1 MFSSSAHVYDA
12 LDAFGKDDTAESAA
26 GSTSCEPAARRHDVA
41 RRGPRDWRPP
51 RAPPSTRRGR
61 RRRPRPGDARARP
74 RATPRGPPVRSR
86 LPRAGAGALFDVVTC
101 LFGSIGYADGPE
113 GLRAAVASIT
123 AHLAPGGVMIVD
135 GRLRAAAWR
144 DGVVPVV
151 VAEDG
156 SRRVGRSHLEG
167 RRADQRCTT
176 WWPASRVSST
186 SSTATTSPSAP
197 PRRTSRPCA
206 PGPERRGRARPH
218 GRPRPLRR
226 RRPPATGPRP
236 G

>member
-86 LPRAGAGALFDVVTC
+86 LPRAGARAL
-101 LFGSIGYADGPE
+101 
-113 GLRAAVASIT
+113 LRRGD
-123 AHLAPGGVMIVD
+123 LPL
-135 GRLRAAAWR
+135 RLDR
-144 DGVVPVV
+144 
-151 VAEDG
+151 
-156 SRRVGRSHLEG
+156 L
-167 RRADQRCTT
+167 
-176 WWPASRVSST
+176 
-186 SSTATTSPSAP
+186 
-197 PRRTSRPCA
+197 
-206 PGPERRGRARPH
+206 RGRARGAARRGRVDYRPPRAGGRDDR
-218 GRPRPLRR
+218 GRPATRGGVARR
-226 RRPPATGPRP
+226 RRPGRRRRGRVAARRAQPPRGTARRP
-236 G
+236 EMHHLVAGLEGVEHFVDRHHLTLGAPEAHESALRAGA